1 MPKPSPK
8 PENTPERE
16 KMVDLL
22 ADRAYPP
29 RKSGRKIGYGMF
41 PESLMEQP
49 THILEALTESAEK
62 DKAPRSELRKL
73 K

>member
-1 MPKPSPK
+1 MLKPSPK
-8 PENTPERE
+8 PESTPERE
-16 KMVDLL
+16 KMVDFL

-29 RKSGRKIGYGMF
+29 RKNGRKVGYGIF
-41 PESLMEQP
+41 RASLLEQP

-62 DKAPRSELRKL
+62 DKALRSELRKR